1 LSLYSAEF
9 GSRETQSQVV
19 FDLKERGCKASI
31 SGIYVPSQSQRCEI
45 NTKQIHEAPDT
56 ISNLVYKGA
65 VLDESNSTWRGMIQI
80 TSEAPR
86 SQSHQTNNNLILSNK
101 AHVDSIPG
109 MEILTND
116 VQCKHGA
123 TVGKIDPEQLFYME
137 SRGID
142 PTEGK
147 QLLIEGFLDP
157 IIQKYPLEKLRKKI
171 KRIIHE
177 KIESRSGYA

>member
-1 LSLYSAEF
+1 
-9 GSRETQSQVV
+9 
-19 FDLKERGCKASI
+19 
-31 SGIYVPSQSQRCEI
+31 
-45 NTKQIHEAPDT
+45 
-56 ISNLVYKGA
+56 
-65 VLDESNSTWRGMIQI
+65 MIQI